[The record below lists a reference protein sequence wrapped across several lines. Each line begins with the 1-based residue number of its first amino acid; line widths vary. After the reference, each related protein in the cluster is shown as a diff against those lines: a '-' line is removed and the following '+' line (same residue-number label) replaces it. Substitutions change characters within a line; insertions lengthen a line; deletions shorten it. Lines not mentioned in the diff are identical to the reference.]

1 MCLFCGSTFPCLIT
15 WEKGRGDQLPIF
27 SVFCQPHPFIILC
40 VQFFKNI
47 LKYLSSRIPHI
58 FGASNQPVSFV
69 ELENVDLK
77 TKEKQLH
84 RAYEQRKSKQ
94 KQYQVTFKLAKRSI
108 VRFIPQTIQWY
119 HQRMASLSDVRVKRK
134 ISCQ

>member
-1 MCLFCGSTFPCLIT
+1 M
-15 WEKGRGDQLPIF
+15 
-27 SVFCQPHPFIILC
+27 
-40 VQFFKNI
+40 QFFKNI
-47 LKYLSSRIPHI
+47 LKYLSFRIPHI

-69 ELENVDLK
+69 ELENVNLK

-94 KQYQVTFKLAKRSI
+94 KQNQVTFKLAMRSI